1 MNAPVTM
8 KETMPWSR
16 EEFEAQL
23 RAKGKNY
30 HINHPFNVRMNERLI
45 SFEAGW

>member
-23 RAKGKNY
+23 RAKGK
-30 HINHPFNVRMNERLI
+30 III
-45 SFEAGW
+45 SITPSMYV